1 MRTNRMNRA
10 CLAAALVGL
19 FAAPMAEAATRARPP
34 VAELSADLNGD
45 GVPDRVV
52 MSGEDD
58 EVDVTV
64 YLSEGGR
71 LPDKP
76 TLHKQAVGWK
86 GAMAGT
92 EPSMSATPRGSLI
105 LVFQNDSVGRDR
117 WRQQLTIAV
126 RNGALVVAGYTYTAR
141 DTLDPKNGFTCDV
154 NLLSGKGQRNGKP
167 FTVPTTPLPLA
178 DWNDTTIPPECAF

>member
-1 MRTNRMNRA
+1 MRTNRMNPA
-10 CLAAALVGL
+10 CLAVALAGL
-19 FAAPMAEAATRARPP
+19 FAAPTAEAASRARPQ

-58 EVDVTV
+58 EVDVAV

-76 TLHKQAVGWK
+76 TLYKQAVGWK

-117 WRQQLTIAV
+117 WRQQLTVAV

-167 FTVPTTPLPLA
+167 FAVPTTPLPLA